1 MLRCFFPR
9 KATSEKVSFSTKNII
24 LPKCFYFLLKKLNR
38 NLSDLFKRIDTF
50 HFWLV
55 QQLWYHKSTV
65 IQVCPAWRFT
75 VFHGSCLDHIFFGT
89 HYHGGY
95 CLDKDFRHPNDNSHE
110 VFLMQHFRSKTHI
123 WMLFWGWLLPSNQVF
138 GRVFC
143 RMGIPKF
150 QKVAVAQTSLK
161 GDTRD
166 IQSSNLFSLPGMDC
180 LSQGTFQ

>member
-1 MLRCFFPR
+1 
-9 KATSEKVSFSTKNII
+9 
-24 LPKCFYFLLKKLNR
+24 
-38 NLSDLFKRIDTF
+38 
-50 HFWLV
+50 
-55 QQLWYHKSTV
+55 
-65 IQVCPAWRFT
+65 
-75 VFHGSCLDHIFFGT
+75 
-89 HYHGGY
+89 
-95 CLDKDFRHPNDNSHE
+95 
-110 VFLMQHFRSKTHI
+110 
-123 WMLFWGWLLPSNQVF
+123 MLFWGWLLPSNQVF